1 MHRLEIGVA
10 DLAASRFATSPLYE
24 TIAAIRL
31 LAEPGKSAVNA
42 PWVRWAQQRLAAFPL
57 RLTRV
62 WELVIN
68 RLPYYPE
75 FLIPA
80 PAVRAPA
87 FADELARVRAT
98 SDDAVRA
105 SLGRVFGGVPWPPA
119 AVELYERPTAAL
131 AKIAGELAAF
141 HDLLIAPHWERI
153 RPVLD
158 ADIAYRGGLLAE
170 GGARALLHDLH
181 PDIRWSDGVLTL
193 ADHRDERAHEAVLGP
208 DGVVLIP
215 CVFGWPEPSVSL
227 ATSTQTMLCYPARA
241 AATVWH
247 GRAGTGGPPGAADAT
262 DATARLLGAARAR
275 LLAALR
281 SPATTTA
288 LARALGVTPGAVSQH
303 LTVLHRGGL
312 IDRARSGRTVLYQAN
327 DLGLAILDPP
337 RRD

>member
-24 TIAAIRL
+24 TVAAIRL

-42 PWVRWAQQRLAAFPL
+42 PWVRWAQPRLAERPP
-57 RLTRV
+57 RLTRI

-68 RLPYYPE
+68 GLPTYPE
-75 FLIPA
+75 FLVPA
-80 PAVRAPA
+80 PAVRDPA
-87 FADELARVRAT
+87 FADELARLRAA

-105 SLGRVFGGVPWPPA
+105 SLGRVFAGVPWPPS
-119 AVELYERPTAAL
+119 AVELAERPGPTL
-131 AKIAGELAAF
+131 AEIAGELAAF
-141 HDLLIAPHWERI
+141 HDRLIAPHWERI

-158 ADIAYRGGLLAE
+158 ADIAYRGGLLAA
-170 GGARALLHDLH
+170 GGARALLRDLH
-181 PDIRWSDGVLTL
+181 PDIHWSEGVLTL
-193 ADHRDERAHEAVLGP
+193 TDHRDERVHEALLGP

-215 CVFGWPEPSVSL
+215 CVFAWPEPSVSA

-241 AATVWH
+241 AATVWYAE
-247 GRAGTGGPPGAADAT
+247 AGGLPGT
-262 DATARLLGAARAR
+262 DGATAQLLGAVRAR

-288 LARALGVTPGAVSQH
+288 LARALGVTPSAVSQH
-303 LTVLHRGGL
+303 VCVLYRAGL
-312 IDRARSGRTVLYQAN
+312 VDRARSGRAVLYQAN

>member
-42 PWVRWAQQRLAAFPL
+42 PWARWAQPRLAARPP

-68 RLPYYPE
+68 GLPTYPE

-80 PAVRAPA
+80 PTVRAPA
-87 FADELARVRAT
+87 FADDLARLRAT
-98 SDDAVRA
+98 ADDVVRA
-105 SLGRVFGGVPWPPA
+105 SLGRVFAGVPWPTT
-119 AVELYERPTAAL
+119 AVELAERPGPIL
-131 AKIAGELAAF
+131 AEIADELAAF
-141 HDLLIAPHWERI
+141 HDRLIAPHWARM

-158 ADIAYRGGLLAE
+158 ADIAYRGGLLAD
-170 GGARALLHDLH
+170 GGARALFGSLH
-181 PDIRWSDGVLTL
+181 PDIRWREGVLTL
-193 ADHRDERAHEAVLGP
+193 TDHRDERVHEAVLGP

-215 CVFGWPEPSVSL
+215 CVFAWPEPSVSR

-247 GRAGTGGPPGAADAT
+247 AGTGGEPGADADAT
-262 DATARLLGAARAR
+262 TRLLGVVRTR

-288 LARALGVTPGAVSQH
+288 LARALGVTPSAVSQH
-303 LTVLHRGGL
+303 VTVLYRVGL
-312 IDRARSGRTVLYQAN
+312 IDRARSGRAVLYQVN